1 MPKIAFFYA
10 TFPRPTETFVRRE
23 LHALS
28 KDGLVPTIHSIWRGG
43 SKWENMKI
51 ERFQIFR
58 LCSLPY
64 WIIFWS
70 WKRPSEFRE
79 VLTSL
84 WNRPCPNLQNW
95 NETFLGLG
103 YALVEAKR
111 IESQNF
117 TLLHGVWA
125 TMPATAV
132 FTLSKLLNLP
142 FSMGAHAYDLFR
154 KGGDW
159 LLQEK
164 FKYASMI
171 RTSSQSSAKRLYELV
186 PDQKRIKVI
195 RRGLSQ
201 WPVRPS
207 FDLSSKDN
215 LQMISVGRLVE
226 KKGYFLLLRILLLLK
241 QQNKINFAMK
251 IVGGGPLYK
260 SLQNEI
266 DRMGLTDQVKLV
278 GPKSE
283 KEVSHFFL
291 ESDIMLFTGI
301 ITSNGD
307 RDGIPNVIPE
317 AMSAGCLVLASSYA
331 GASEAIVD
339 GVSGFSLNPIETAA
353 WLSRI
358 EDFATNPSKYLKIRK
373 SAQIEARERFN
384 INQTAGKLIGAFQD
398 IITLSK

>member
-1 MPKIAFFYA
+1 M
-10 TFPRPTETFVRRE
+10 
-23 LHALS
+23 HALCNH
-28 KDGLVPTIHSIWRGG
+28 GLVPTVHSIWRGG

-51 ERFQIFR
+51 QRFQIFR
-58 LCSLPY
+58 LWSLPY

-70 WKRPSEFRE
+70 WKRPSAFRE

-117 TLLHGVWA
+117 ALLHGVWA
-125 TMPATAV
+125 TMPATAA

-241 QQNKINFAMK
+241 QQNKMNFSVK
-251 IVGGGPLYK
+251 IVGGGPLCK

-283 KEVSHFFL
+283 KEVSELFL
-291 ESDIMLFTGI
+291 ESDIMLFTGVI
-301 ITSNGD
+301 ASNGD

-317 AMSAGCLVLASSYA
+317 AMSAGCLVLASSCA

-339 GVSGFSLNPIETAA
+339 GVSGFSLNPNHPETWIE
-353 WLSRI
+353 LV
-358 EDFATNPSKYLKIRK
+358 EDFAINPSAYDKIRK
-373 SAQIEARERFN
+373 KAQVEVRERFDVKR
-384 INQTAGKLIGAFQD
+384 TARNLRKAFE
-398 IITLSK
+398 LVLESK

>member
-1 MPKIAFFYA
+1 MPFAN
-10 TFPRPTETFVRRE
+10 
-23 LHALS
+23 H
-28 KDGLVPTIHSIWRGG
+28 GLVPTVHSIWRGG

-58 LCSLPY
+58 LWSLPF

-70 WKRPSEFRE
+70 WKRPSAFRE

-117 TLLHGVWA
+117 SLLHGVWA
-125 TMPATAV
+125 TMPATAA

-241 QQNKINFAMK
+241 QQNKMSFSVK
-251 IVGGGPLYK
+251 IVGGGPLNK

-266 DRMGLTDQVKLV
+266 DRVGLTEQVKLV

-283 KEVSHFFL
+283 KEVSELFL
-291 ESDIMLFTGI
+291 ESDIMLFTGV
-301 ITSNGD
+301 ITSDGD

-317 AMSAGCLVLASSYA
+317 AMSAGCLVLASSCA

-339 GVSGFSLNPIETAA
+339 GVSGFSLNPNHPETWIE
-353 WLSRI
+353 LV
-358 EDFATNPSKYLKIRK
+358 EDFAINPSAYDKIRK
-373 SAQIEARERFN
+373 KAQVEVRERFDVN
-384 INQTAGKLIGAFQD
+384 RTARNLRKAFE
-398 IITLSK
+398 LVLESK

>member
-1 MPKIAFFYA
+1 
-10 TFPRPTETFVRRE
+10 
-23 LHALS
+23 
-28 KDGLVPTIHSIWRGG
+28 
-43 SKWENMKI
+43 MKI
-51 ERFQIFR
+51 QRFQIFR

-84 WNRPCPNLQNW
+84 WNSPCPNLQNW

-171 RTSSQSSAKRLYELV
+171 RTSSQSSAKRLYALV

-195 RRGLSQ
+195 GRGLSQ

-251 IVGGGPLYK
+251 IVGGGPLCK

-266 DRMGLTDQVKLV
+266 DRMDLTDQVKLV
-278 GPKSE
+278 GPRSE
-283 KEVSHFFL
+283 KEVSQLFL

-301 ITSNGD
+301 IASNGD

-358 EDFATNPSKYLKIRK
+358 EDFASNPGKYLKIRK
-373 SAQIEARERFN
+373 RAQIEVRERFN

-398 IITLSK
+398 IITLIK

>member
-23 LHALS
+23 LHALCNH
-28 KDGLVPTIHSIWRGG
+28 GLVPTVHSIWRGG

-58 LCSLPY
+58 LWSLPF

-70 WKRPSEFRE
+70 WKRPSAFRE

-117 TLLHGVWA
+117 SLLHGVWA
-125 TMPATAV
+125 TMPATAA

-241 QQNKINFAMK
+241 QQNKMSFSVK
-251 IVGGGPLYK
+251 IVGGGPLNK

-266 DRMGLTDQVKLV
+266 DRVGLTEQVKLV

-283 KEVSHFFL
+283 KEVSELFL
-291 ESDIMLFTGI
+291 ESDIMLFTGV
-301 ITSNGD
+301 ITSDGD

-317 AMSAGCLVLASSYA
+317 AMSAGCLVLASSCA

-339 GVSGFSLNPIETAA
+339 GASGFSLNPNHPETWIE
-353 WLSRI
+353 LV
-358 EDFATNPSKYLKIRK
+358 EDFAINPSAYDKIRK
-373 SAQIEARERFN
+373 KAQVEVRERFDVN
-384 INQTAGKLIGAFQD
+384 RTARNLRKAFE
-398 IITLSK
+398 LVLESK